1 MTPTAVSKSGPS
13 TAPRREIQVT
23 DTGSALG
30 KGLRRFRPRL
40 ALGYQQEL
48 QSVIG
53 RIKQA
58 DSLEQAEVVCAVL
71 DEAEER
77 YAELSSIG
85 LGSQDLLPTLQWLT
99 VLRVIRDLSRQGWRF
114 DVDDE
119 GVLLRAPGIGDAP
132 GGDPE
137 REKESLRR
145 SFAFAR
151 EAQLN
156 EPATE
161 SFIKTMERRGIHRL
175 FADGAEL
182 ASRLRSEG
190 TAAIHPGLELIEPR
204 ARDAGTGL
212 LLQEVWRYARL
223 YWSIPYQ
230 STPGRNMFFLV
241 RDGAH
246 PDRPLVGIAALGNPV
261 LGLAQRDDYA
271 GWNIDGLRAK
281 LAELSGDKVDALA
294 RRLLTVV
301 QDGIEETY
309 SDDIWPNGVPNDW
322 RAEVDRLASI
332 ERDSAEQRLDQLQTK
347 GESRDPEYQLIR
359 KAHTAVSKGRP
370 EDVDW
375 VQIARTNLYKRKRAA
390 ILGDLLF
397 AREVLRTHGLPDPSG
412 LSVAID
418 DDDGKR
424 ALEIALRRVKQ
435 GVIASSVMEI
445 ITCGAVPPYRDVLG
459 GKAVALLMMS
469 RVVGDDHAAK
479 YGGQVSLI
487 SSALAGHP
495 VERPARLALLTTSS
509 LYAVGS
515 SQYNRLRVPV
525 GEDSVAYRR
534 IGKTQSFGTVHFAP
548 DTVAALSQIA
558 RLVDLDQR
566 RINNLFGEGT
576 SPKLRLVRR
585 GLDGLGLSSDVF
597 LRHHSPR
604 LLYAAAVCANV
615 SDLLLGLDGEPDY
628 ILPPGAASTELL
640 VEHWRTRWLAPRLER
655 SDVIDRVAQER
666 RDAFSLSCELNS
678 GDEVTGRRSPSTVDS
693 GDGPMTADPRQT
705 FVERLYRSSNSY
717 ADRLSQDELDAIHVD
732 LGVDG
737 YLVEQAA
744 NRRQIVVTGNPGD
757 GKTHLIERL
766 RSELEAQGAEV
777 ITDANACSDDETLDT
792 WARCREEKRPFVLAI
807 NEWPLFVLQRAAR
820 ARDFVAVEEALRQ
833 VRSARYFVDAQT
845 PEPPREDVVTID
857 LSLRDLLAPS
867 VVRLVVERLTDDQFY
882 EGLIDSDPMRINR
895 RALQQP
901 QVQER
906 LADLLRLV
914 AVRLGHV
921 TMRQLVGFIAFLIT
935 GGEAAADRLK
945 AGQDTVGLSYSNL
958 AFDGGEG
965 HLFTTVRQVF
975 DPATI
980 THPVWDERL
989 WRGDFDPGDWLNA
1002 PPAAALSH
1010 PHSGRTMA
1018 FRAGKRQFFFE
1029 HAEGKTLLDL
1039 QPHDEVEFEQIL
1051 DEGHSGTTALV
1062 RDLVLAL
1069 NRFYEPDF
1077 PEKDQDRL
1085 LLWQSHR
1092 YDVRAPAAF
1101 VSLRDLAH
1109 QHLRIEPLRFAKWV
1123 EDWLPPEQQARR
1135 SFALVASHSAG
1146 KDIAILELDRELYLT
1161 LLEAQRGLGRSSWSR
1176 TATRRITRFIDRI
1189 DREVASETGVEDL
1202 RVRNVDTDLDE
1213 RFAVQRHP
1221 ARYQL

>member
-1 MTPTAVSKSGPS
+1 VTHTTISKSGLSEP
-13 TAPRREIQVT
+13 AQRGIQVT

-48 QSVIG
+48 QSVVG
-53 RIKQA
+53 RIHDQDSPEQA
-58 DSLEQAEVVCAVL
+58 DAVCAVL
-71 DEAEER
+71 AESEER
-77 YAELSSIG
+77 YAELSAIG
-85 LGSQDLLPTLQWLT
+85 LDSQDLFPTLQWLT

-114 DVDDE
+114 DADDE
-119 GVLLRAPGIGDAP
+119 GVLLRAPGAEAVP

-151 EAQLN
+151 DAQLN

-161 SFIKTMERRGIHRL
+161 SFIKTMERRGIQRL

-182 ASRLRSEG
+182 ADRLRADG
-190 TAAIHPGLELIEPR
+190 TAGIHPELEFIEPR

-246 PDRPLVGIAALGNPV
+246 PDRPLLGIAALGNPV
-261 LGLAQRDDYA
+261 LGLAHRDDYA
-271 GWNIDGLRAK
+271 GWNTDGLRAK
-281 LAELSGDKVDALA
+281 LDELPAGKIAALA
-294 RRLLTVV
+294 QNLVSTVRS
-301 QDGIEETY
+301 GIDETY
-309 SDDIWPNGVPNDW
+309 SEDIWTGAIPADW
-322 RAEVDRLASI
+322 RAEVERLAAI
-332 ERDSAEQRLDQLQTK
+332 ERESADQRLGQLQTDGK
-347 GESRDPEYQLIR
+347 SRDPEYQLIR
-359 KAHTAVSKGRP
+359 EAHNAVNKGRP
-370 EDVDW
+370 GDVDW
-375 VQIARTNLYKRKRAA
+375 VEIARTNLYRRKRAA

-397 AREVLRTHGLPDPSG
+397 AREVLRADGLPDAGG
-412 LSVAID
+412 LNAALEH
-418 DDDGKR
+418 DDGRR
-424 ALEIALRRVKQ
+424 ALEIALRRIKQ
-435 GVIASSVMEI
+435 GAIASSVMEI

-459 GKAVALLMMS
+459 GKAVALLMLS
-469 RVVGDDHAAK
+469 RVVADDHAAK

-495 VERPARLALLTTSS
+495 IERPARLALLTTSS

-525 GEDSVAYRR
+525 GDDSVAYKR

-548 DTVAALSQIA
+548 DTVAALSQVA
-558 RLVDLDQR
+558 RLVDLDR
-566 RINNLFGEGT
+566 RRVNNLFGEGT
-576 SPKLRLVRR
+576 SPKLRLIRS
-585 GLDGLGLSSDVF
+585 GLDALGLNSDVF

-604 LLYAAAVCANV
+604 LLYAAAACSNV
-615 SDLLLGLDGEPDY
+615 SDLLLGLDSRPEY
-628 ILPPGAASTELL
+628 ILPPGAESTELL

-655 SDVIDRVAQER
+655 ADIIDRVAEQR
-666 RDAFSLSCELNS
+666 RDAFSLSSELTS
-678 GDEVTGRRSPSTVDS
+678 GAAATTKRSPSTA
-693 GDGPMTADPRQT
+693 GGGEGPTAADPRQT

-717 ADRLSQDELDAIHVD
+717 ADRLSQEELDAIHVD

-744 NRRQIVVTGNPGD
+744 NGRQIVVTGNPGD

-766 RSELEAQGAEV
+766 RSELEAHGAEV
-777 ITDANACSDDETLDT
+777 ITDANACSDEETLDT
-792 WARCREEKRPFVLAI
+792 WERCRKQKRPFVLAI

-833 VRSARYFVDAQT
+833 VRSARYFVDVQT

-867 VVRLVVERLTDDQFY
+867 VVRLVIERLTDDQFY
-882 EGLIDSDPMRINR
+882 EGLIDSDPMRTHR
-895 RALQQP
+895 HALQQP

-914 AVRLGHV
+914 AVRIGHV
-921 TMRQLVGFIAFLIT
+921 TMRQLVGFVAFLLT

-980 THPVWDERL
+980 THPTWDERL
-989 WRGDFDPGDWLNA
+989 WSGDSETGDWLTG

-1010 PHSGRTMA
+1010 PHSGRSLA
-1018 FRAGKRQFFFE
+1018 FRAAKRRFFFE
-1029 HAEGKTLLDL
+1029 HADGKTLLDL
-1039 QPHDEVEFEQIL
+1039 QPHDEVDFEQIL
-1051 DEGHSGTTALV
+1051 DEGRSGTTALV

-1109 QHLRIEPLRFAKWV
+1109 QHMRIEPLRYADWV

-1135 SFALVASHSAG
+1135 SFALVASDAAG